1 MNELL
6 TFIASHRAEMATRL
20 GEHVVLVAAS
30 TAIAAAMG
38 IPLGLIAARRPAL
51 ARPIVAV
58 ANLARWLKVDPEAA
72 LRDTNAKFERRF
84 RRVEELLR
92 QIGKTPEESNL
103 EEMDRLWNAAKKEEP
118 GR

>member
-51 ARPIVAV
+51 PPPPR
-58 ANLARWLKVDPEAA
+58 
-72 LRDTNAKFERRF
+72 
-84 RRVEELLR
+84 
-92 QIGKTPEESNL
+92 
-103 EEMDRLWNAAKKEEP
+103 
-118 GR
+118 